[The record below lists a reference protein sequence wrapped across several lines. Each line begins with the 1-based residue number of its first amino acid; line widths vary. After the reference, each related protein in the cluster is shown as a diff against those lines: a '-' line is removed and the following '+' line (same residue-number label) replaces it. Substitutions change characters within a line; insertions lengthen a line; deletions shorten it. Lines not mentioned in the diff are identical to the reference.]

1 MNQGSGHVNFDSR
14 VYDIQPWNGIPS
26 EWFVRCFLPDVEG
39 WLHTHGDDYHSYH
52 EHVVTRDD
60 FDGLN
65 EPRGLRN
72 GMNANM
78 IKKQEQAFKVR
89 ARKTFAFLRLH
100 VLDITIK
107 KEFDARRCEA

>member
-26 EWFVRCFLPDVEG
+26 EWFVRTFLPDVEG

-65 EPRGLRN
+65 EPRGLRA

-78 IKKQEQAFKVR
+78 IRKQEQAFKTR
-89 ARKTFAFLRLH
+89 ARKTF
-100 VLDITIK
+100 
-107 KEFDARRCEA
+107 